1 MSLGTPR
8 SEVDVDGVL
17 LRGLL
22 ADQHPDLAG
31 LPIAPLDTGWD
42 NVMFRLG
49 EAFTV
54 RLPRRAAAAQL
65 ILNEQAWLPGLAPT
79 LPIRVPAVVRA
90 GAPGRG
96 YPWSWSILPFIA
108 GRPADESPPAP
119 TEAPRLAAFLRALH
133 KPTPAEAPPNP
144 VRGVPLADRAPQVE
158 ERLERLRGKTR
169 IVGDEIG
176 AIWRRALAA
185 PVSAERVWLHGDLH
199 ARNVLTAS
207 SELSGVVDW
216 GDITAGDAAT
226 DLASIWMLFEDAY
239 ARRRALAHYDPDE
252 ALAARARGWA
262 ILFGAVLLDTGLV
275 DNPRHAAMGA
285 ATLRRVAADG

>member
-1 MSLGTPR
+1 MTGGTPKAEV
-8 SEVDVDGVL
+8 EVDRL
-17 LRGLL
+17 LLADLL
-22 ADQHPDLAG
+22 ADQHPDLAV
-31 LPIAPLDTGWD
+31 LPIAPFEAGWD

-65 ILNEQAWLPGLAPT
+65 IVNEQAWLPGLAPA
-79 LPIRVPAVVRA
+79 LPIRVPAPVRT

-133 KPTPAEAPPNP
+133 QPAPAEAPPNP

-158 ERLERLRGKTR
+158 DRLERLRGKTR
-169 IVGDEIG
+169 IVEGEIG

-185 PVSAERVWLHGDLH
+185 PVATERVWLHGDLH

-207 SELSGVVDW
+207 GELSGVIDW

-226 DLASIWMLFEDAY
+226 DLAAVWMLFEDAH